1 MKVAGEQ
8 AIGFIRFARNKVKYL
23 AHGAFAFDWK
33 DGGLDGCRWTCMY
46 VVYHIREDFGRR
58 KLALACLLW
67 YNLSRETVFSTN
79 QDRQIRRDP
88 HKIDILVLV
97 KDRTTRRA

>member
-1 MKVAGEQ
+1 
-8 AIGFIRFARNKVKYL
+8 
-23 AHGAFAFDWK
+23 
-33 DGGLDGCRWTCMY
+33 MY

-58 KLALACLLW
+58 KLALVCLLW

-88 HKIDILVLV
+88 HKVDILVLV
-97 KDRTTRRA
+97 KDRTTRHAWGRISGRSPAVGAPMKNC